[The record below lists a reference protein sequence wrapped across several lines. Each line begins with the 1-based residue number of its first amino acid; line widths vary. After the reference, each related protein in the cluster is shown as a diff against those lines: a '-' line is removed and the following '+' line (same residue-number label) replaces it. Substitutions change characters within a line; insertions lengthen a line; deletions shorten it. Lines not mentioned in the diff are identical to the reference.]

1 MGQLVVLNILEK
13 QDLQGAAQAYGFPL
27 LIPIFIALL
36 TIAHALSCPPLHFLP
51 GSSGDVLIQSGR

>member
-1 MGQLVVLNILEK
+1 MGQLVVLRMSEK
-13 QDLQGAAQAYGFPL
+13 QDIQGAAQAYGFPL
-27 LIPIFIALL
+27 PLPVLITLL